1 MFRLDGKIALVTGAG
16 RGAGL
21 GIIRTLAKQGAHVVV
36 NDIDPAAAAAAAEA
50 LRTAGGRATP
60 VVFDVTVWESVRA
73 AVAQVVREVGPID
86 ILVNNAGNAGS
97 QPMQLKLFVEMAPE
111 DWQPF
116 IAVNL
121 LGVLNCTHAVLR
133 GMCERGWGRII
144 TISSG
149 SGQVA
154 RPPGASLYG
163 AAKAGGA
170 HFMRHLSQEVA
181 RSGVTANVISLGMM
195 NHLPEEFTAPVIRTI
210 PIGRLGTP
218 EDIGA
223 AVLFLAS
230 EEASWIT
237 GATLAVDG
245 GGTAK

>member
-1 MFRLDGKIALVTGAG
+1 MFRLDGKVALVTGAG
-16 RGAGL
+16 RGAAL
-21 GIIRTLAKQGAHVVV
+21 GIIRTLAQQGAHVVV
-36 NDIDPAAAAAAAEA
+36 NDIDSVAAVGAAEA

-60 VVFDVTVWESVRA
+60 AVFDVTVWESVRA
-73 AVAQVVREVGPID
+73 GVAQVVRDVGPVD

-97 QPMQLKLFVEMAPE
+97 QAMQLKLFVDMVPA

-121 LGVLNCTHAVLR
+121 LGVLHCTHAVLR
-133 GMCERGWGRII
+133 GMCERRWGRVI

-149 SGQVA
+149 SGLVA
-154 RPPGASLYG
+154 RPPGGSLYG

-195 NHLPEEFTAPVIRTI
+195 NHLPEEYTKPVVNTI

-230 EEASWIT
+230 EEAGWIT

>member
-1 MFRLDGKIALVTGAG
+1 MFRLDGKVALVTGAG

-21 GIIRTLAKQGAHVVV
+21 GIIRTMAQQGAHVVV

-50 LRTAGGRATP
+50 LRAAGGRATP
-60 VVFDVTVWESVRA
+60 AVFDVTAWDAVRA
-73 AVAQVVREVGPID
+73 GVEQVARDVGPVD

-97 QPMQLKLFVEMAPE
+97 QPMQLKLFVDMAPQE
-111 DWQPF
+111 WQPF

-121 LGVLNCTHAVLR
+121 LGVLHCTHAVLR
-133 GMCERGWGRII
+133 GMCERRWGRVI

-149 SGQVA
+149 SGLVA

-163 AAKAGGA
+163 ASKAGGA

-181 RSGVTANVISLGMM
+181 RSGVTANVIFLGMM
-195 NHLPEEFTAPVIRTI
+195 NHLPEEFTKPVINTI
-210 PIGRLGTP
+210 PVGRLGTP

-223 AVLFLAS
+223 AALFLAS

>member
-1 MFRLDGKIALVTGAG
+1 MFRLDGKTALVTGAG

-21 GIIRTLAKQGAHVVV
+21 GIIRTLAQHGAHVVV
-36 NDIDPAAAAAAAEA
+36 NDIDAAAADAAAAALVA
-50 LRTAGGRATP
+50 AGGRATAAA
-60 VVFDVTVWESVRA
+60 FDVTVYDAVRDG
-73 AVAQVVREVGPID
+73 VARVTREIGPID
-86 ILVNNAGNAGS
+86 ILVNNAGNAGN
-97 QPMQLKLFVEMAPE
+97 QPMQVKLFIDTEPA

-121 LGVLNCTHAVLR
+121 LGVMNCTHAVLR

-149 SGQVA
+149 SGLVA
-154 RPPGASLYG
+154 RPPGVSLYG
-163 AAKAGGA
+163 AAKAGGI
-170 HFMRHLSQEVA
+170 HFMRYVSHEVA
-181 RSGVTANVISLGMM
+181 KRGVTANVIALGMM
-195 NHLPEEFTAPVIRTI
+195 NHLPEEFTRPVVATI
-210 PIGRLGTP
+210 PVGRLGTP

-230 EEASWIT
+230 NEASWIS

>member
-1 MFRLDGKIALVTGAG
+1 MFRLDGKVALVTGAG

-21 GIIRTLAKQGAHVVV
+21 GIIRTMAQQGAHVVV

-50 LRTAGGRATP
+50 LRAAGGRATP
-60 VVFDVTVWESVRA
+60 AVFDVTAWDAVRA
-73 AVAQVVREVGPID
+73 GVEQVARDVGPVD

-97 QPMQLKLFVEMAPE
+97 QPMQLKLFVDMAPQE
-111 DWQPF
+111 WQPF

-121 LGVLNCTHAVLR
+121 LGVLHCTHAVLR
-133 GMCERGWGRII
+133 GMCERRWGRVI

-149 SGQVA
+149 SGLVA

-163 AAKAGGA
+163 ASKAGGA

-181 RSGVTANVISLGMM
+181 RSGVTANVIFLGMM
-195 NHLPEEFTAPVIRTI
+195 NHLPEEYTKPVINTI
-210 PIGRLGTP
+210 PVGRLGTP

-223 AVLFLAS
+223 AALFLAP